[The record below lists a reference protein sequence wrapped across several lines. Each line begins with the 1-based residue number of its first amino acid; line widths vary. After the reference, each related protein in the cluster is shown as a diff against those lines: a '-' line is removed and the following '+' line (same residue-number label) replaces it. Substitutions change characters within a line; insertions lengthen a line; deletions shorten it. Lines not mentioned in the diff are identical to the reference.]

1 MSHLLLV
8 LGETKMTVSSKLLKP
23 MTKLMILAYPSND
36 WKLNAMKVA
45 TMVYGVKNKVLEKF
59 KL

>member
-1 MSHLLLV
+1 
-8 LGETKMTVSSKLLKP
+8 MTVSSKLLKP

-36 WKLNAMKVA
+36 WKLNVMKVA